1 VSVSAGGP
9 GEQGPP
15 QGLASAVAEVSERAT
30 LLVREE
36 IELAKAEISEK
47 TARLAR
53 GAVIGVAAG
62 VFVLT
67 ALFFILVGCAW
78 LLYYELPIGN
88 QFTYFWGFFIMAAIL
103 IVLGVLAG
111 LLAARAVRSSAPPV
125 PEMAID
131 QARKIRDTVASS
143 SDRGAAPS
151 ASSAY
156 TDHSVAG
163 SSSAGSAPAPPA
175 APMAP
180 SSPIPAP
187 GPPAASSQVTESPD
201 A

>member
-1 VSVSAGGP
+1 VSAPAGGP
-9 GEQGPP
+9 SEQGSP
-15 QGLASAVAEVSERAT
+15 QGVAATIAEVSERAA

-36 IELAKAEISEK
+36 IELAKAEIAEK

-53 GAVIGVAAG
+53 GAAIGVAAG
-62 VFVLT
+62 VFVVT

-111 LLAARAVRSSAPPV
+111 LAAARAVRSSAPPV
-125 PEMAID
+125 PELAIE
-131 QARKIRDTVASS
+131 QARKIRDTVAASGDS
-143 SDRGAAPS
+143 EGSPVSGGSVPVPVPIPLVPPSKGAS
-151 ASSAY
+151 AS
-156 TDHSVAG
+156 T
-163 SSSAGSAPAPPA
+163 SSIPV
-175 APMAP
+175 P
-180 SSPIPAP
+180 SPST
-187 GPPAASSQVTESPD
+187 TESPD